1 MSMRRYSCLLLCVG
15 LAGCTTTPPS
25 SPALLQQAEA
35 DLVVEF
41 QAWNSITFI
50 KPDLTGIVGGMSLRT
65 KSFTSAAVVKL
76 LRNLDVPRALVVVVL
91 DTGYDPN
98 PKVANGGMD
107 AIEKFFGEL
116 GFRRIV
122 FQDGGAWA
130 RSGDLPIL
138 RDTTIQQRS
147 GALTPA
153 QAWRSS

>member
-1 MSMRRYSCLLLCVG
+1 MS
-15 LAGCTTTPPS
+15 
-25 SPALLQQAEA
+25 
-35 DLVVEF
+35 F
-41 QAWNSITFI
+41 
-50 KPDLTGIVGGMSLRT
+50 RT

-76 LRNLDVPRALVVVVL
+76 LRNLDIPRALVVVVL

-116 GFRRIV
+116 GFRRII

-138 RDTTIQQRS
+138 RDTTIS
-147 GALTPA
+147 NAPA
-153 QAWRSS
+153 P